1 MLLYNIQNAN
11 IVLIN
16 DYSVNNLP
24 ALPLKSTLGEVKE
37 LESEF
42 IRKRITELR
51 IKKGVSEYKISVD
64 LGHSR
69 SYMQSI
75 VSGRSLPSMA
85 EFLYICKYLGVTP
98 SDFFNEEIAD
108 PALVKK
114 AFAGIAKLSEKD
126 LALLLSLIERF
137 SEK

>member
-1 MLLYNIQNAN
+1 M
-11 IVLIN
+11 
-16 DYSVNNLP
+16 
-24 ALPLKSTLGEVKE
+24 KE
-37 LESEF
+37 LDNEF

-51 IKKGVSEYKISVD
+51 IKKGVSEYKMSLD

-98 SDFFNEEIAD
+98 SDFFDEEID
-108 PALVKK
+108 NPALIKK
-114 AFAGIAKLSEKD
+114 ALEGISRLSERD
-126 LALLLSLIERF
+126 LSLLLSLIE
-137 SEK
+137 SLCTK